1 MDRQLT
7 NFYDPVDR
15 RGQVPET
22 ADDTNIV
29 SWQFIGPGR
38 VAEVTL
44 RNGLICTWMNTARTD
59 SAVQTGV
66 ANPGWGDK
74 MSDRHGYDG
83 AGRPI
88 TKRDLAGGIS
98 DGLYADTT
106 AVVGFTTEYDL
117 GSNTFCE
124 RELHAESRSHLYEPF
139 VSGVPQGGYDSLDR
153 LRQYKRGVPM
163 SPFAPAKVARSSRE
177 RKGTTGEMK
186 PLFRGAKGDNG
197 AGVSRPM

>member
-7 NFYDPVDR
+7 NFYDPLDR
-15 RGQVPET
+15 RSQVQET
-22 ADDTNIV
+22 ADDTNIAQ
-29 SWQFIGPGR
+29 WQFVGPGR

-44 RNGLICTWMNTARTD
+44 GNGLICTWMNNARTN

-74 MSDRHGYDG
+74 MSDRLGCDG

-88 TKRDLAGGIS
+88 TKRYLAGGIS

-117 GSNTFCE
+117 ASNKFCE

-153 LRQYKRGVPM
+153 LRQYRRGVPM
-163 SPFAPAKVARSSRE
+163 SPFAPAKVRDRRE
-177 RKGTTGEMK
+177 ST
-186 PLFRGAKGDNG
+186 RGQQQ
-197 AGVSRPM
+197 R